1 MRNKM
6 RHSARGAALLLLI
19 LPLFIG
25 APHARADGDNWDPD
39 KVTELANRL
48 AGEVKAM
55 RAATRKEPQIIAAST
70 TTKQRATAIY
80 LETLK
85 KLERTTGKLARQLSA
100 GETREQ
106 TLGSARRI
114 DALLRDAKEQG
125 SKLQSTDWT
134 HKFIEP
140 IVSLVGELRSFYT
153 EKPDSP
159 AAP

>member
-1 MRNKM
+1 MRNEM

-70 TTKQRATAIY
+70 TTKQRATATY

-85 KLERTTGKLARQLSA
+85 KLERTTGKLAPPALRRGNPRADPGLRPPDRRPASRCKGA
-100 GETREQ
+100 GQQ
-106 TLGSARRI
+106 TPIHRLDPQVHRTDRFAGRRTP
-114 DALLRDAKEQG
+114 LLLHGKA
-125 SKLQSTDWT
+125 
-134 HKFIEP
+134 
-140 IVSLVGELRSFYT
+140 
-153 EKPDSP
+153 
-159 AAP
+159 